1 MTKMPETMRVTMIL
15 ERDQI
20 VQGFITQQSI
30 LFNSVQQST
39 SPSLST
45 YSKASFLSW
54 SFRSNFLMRHFHYHV
69 EHSLHKIWGIW
80 GTRPPA
86 TSQLDH
92 VAPLTRWSIW
102 EHNGRREG
110 GIQGGW
116 GCGGEGNVKVLE
128 TKQKAGTDLGTF
140 WKGELGNLGL
150 AGSLNGVGDGGAG
163 VGRGLEWLYKLA
175 GDFSFHLVQ
184 QWHSS
189 DGCVQTPL
197 LKSRINLNVQNL

>member
-54 SFRSNFLMRHFHYHV
+54 SFRSNFSIRHFHYHV

-110 GIQGGW
+110 GDSRW
-116 GCGGEGNVKVLE
+116 
-128 TKQKAGTDLGTF
+128 LGMWRRVRRWSF
-140 WKGELGNLGL
+140 GDQAKSWHWFGDILKGRIGQF
-150 AGSLNGVGDGGAG
+150 GAG
-163 VGRGLEWLYKLA
+163 RKSKWSRGMGGGRGLEWLYKLA